1 MTAALKHCGGP
12 AGRFSLLTRV
22 RIARHFGS
30 LEGRRQLARVRLLAF
45 YVLFQSS
52 PSHDDMMAFFVQE
65 AEFVSELVG
74 LLQACSS
81 FAASS
86 LLTVNMCR
94 AGVGALCDVA
104 AMDRRRSDQQEQ
116 QLQPCMPAEC
126 KEGQVMDCSVHSK
139 TSSTPSELPC
149 IG

>member
-1 MTAALKHCGGP
+1 MIKQWWQLYCGHS

-74 LLQACSS
+74 LLQACSP
-81 FAASS
+81 F
-86 LLTVNMCR
+86 
-94 AGVGALCDVA
+94 
-104 AMDRRRSDQQEQ
+104 
-116 QLQPCMPAEC
+116 
-126 KEGQVMDCSVHSK
+126 
-139 TSSTPSELPC
+139 
-149 IG
+149 I

>member
-1 MTAALKHCGGP
+1 M
-12 AGRFSLLTRV
+12 

-81 FAASS
+81 FAACSF
-86 LLTVNMCR
+86 LTISMCR
-94 AGVGALCDVA
+94 AGVAALRLMV
-104 AMDRRRSDQQEQ
+104 RIR
-116 QLQPCMPAEC
+116 
-126 KEGQVMDCSVHSK
+126 
-139 TSSTPSELPC
+139 
-149 IG
+149 